1 MTKTEQHSEKVA
13 LFRFT
18 VISSLLPETAGTP
31 EYRLELRRLIEKS
44 WEIPGTNRTRVAPQT
59 IRDWLRRYR
68 TGECLD
74 SLRPKLR
81 QDSGKR
87 RLLSVA
93 ATETLLRVK
102 RQQPKLSVRQAIDRA
117 RQTEGMPQGERLPHT
132 TVYRLFRDEGLM
144 KPAPQTP
151 PDRRKFSYR
160 YAGELWMSNVLHGPK
175 VPDGRQRKRKTYLLA
190 LLDDATRVIPYAEFA
205 FGEKTVNFLPVLNT
219 ALAQRGIPERL

>member
-1 MTKTEQHSEKVA
+1 M
-13 LFRFT
+13 
-18 VISSLLPETAGTP
+18 
-31 EYRLELRRLIEKS
+31 
-44 WEIPGTNRTRVAPQT
+44 
-59 IRDWLRRYR
+59 
-68 TGECLD
+68 D

-160 YAGELWMSNVLHGPK
+160 YAEELWMSNVLHGPK